1 MKTKSPPNELA
12 RRLAEREEVEVG
24 ILELEGLLAK
34 ARRRLDEVSA
44 EIDSLQK
51 HRAPPR

>member
-34 ARRRLDEVSA
+34 ARRHLDEVSA
-44 EIDSLQK
+44 EIDSLQ